1 MADENTQK
9 PNLPT
14 RTVTITGERTSSMVA
29 LTIRMSQLE
38 QKLINLSGSSSAQ
51 IRNAY
56 NNSRSIA
63 EKALAQM
70 EESISEAMKAA
81 DVSSGRGRARSAR
94 SENQKREAKSG
105 TPKPAAQH
113 VSGKNKT
120 PKKPNPVKQVGASG
134 KAVAEVPVKVE
145 EAKSTVTPAHAET
158 PNPSKDKISAGAG
171 A

>member
-1 MADENTQK
+1 MAEENTQK

-56 NNSRSIA
+56 NTSRSIA

-81 DVSSGRGRARSAR
+81 DVSSGRGRARTTR
-94 SENQKREAKSG
+94 SENQKREAKNGS
-105 TPKPAAQH
+105 PNPAAQAPT
-113 VSGKNKT
+113 GQ
-120 PKKPNPVKQVGASG
+120 KKPAKKTKPSKQAGTSG
-134 KAVAEVPVKVE
+134 QAVAEATVKVE
-145 EAKSTVTPAHAET
+145 GAKSTVKPVPAAT
-158 PNPSKDKISAGAG
+158 PNPSKDKISAVAG

>member
-56 NNSRSIA
+56 NTSRSIA

-113 VSGKNKT
+113 VSGKKT
-120 PKKPNPVKQVGASG
+120 AKKPNQVNQVGASG
-134 KAVAEVPVKVE
+134 KAVSEVPVKVE
-145 EAKSTVTPAHAET
+145 EAKSTVKPAHAET